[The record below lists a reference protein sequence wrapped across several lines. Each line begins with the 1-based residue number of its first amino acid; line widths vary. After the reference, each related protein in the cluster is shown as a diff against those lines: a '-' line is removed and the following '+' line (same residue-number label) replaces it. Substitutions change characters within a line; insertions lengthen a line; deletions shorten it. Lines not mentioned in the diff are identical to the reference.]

1 MGLWNNIKRY
11 IYTCNCSLRRKGRK
25 WNRIHFEE
33 IMAETFQNL
42 VKDKFTD
49 LRTST
54 FPTWKNIKRTI
65 PRCIKIKLHKTKEKE
80 KSFKSGQGKMK
91 YNIRREKNES
101 LYHLLSGNLE
111 TQKTVE
117 KILLR

>member
-91 YNIRREKNES
+91 YNIRREKTNHYTIY
-101 LYHLLSGNLE
+101 LVE
-111 TQKTVE
+111 TLKPRRQWK
-117 KILLR
+117 KYY